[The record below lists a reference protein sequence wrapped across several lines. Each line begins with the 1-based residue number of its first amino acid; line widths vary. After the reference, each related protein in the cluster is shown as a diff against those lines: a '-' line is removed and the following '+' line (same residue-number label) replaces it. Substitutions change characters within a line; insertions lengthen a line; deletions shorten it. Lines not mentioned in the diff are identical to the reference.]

1 MNKKSTLLA
10 VALMAVSSF
19 TMNAAKV
26 TDLGTTD
33 NFYYLESGGVYLSL
47 AGVKSDSV
55 VVKSIDE
62 TSMTKAA
69 LDSALWQIVD
79 KQTTLGVTTYSI
91 RNKATL
97 QYLAFTP
104 AEKTVPN
111 LVTVPQEADD
121 KHHLPERTQGPEHL
135 AGRENQMW
143 EMRVCSQNDP

>member
-1 MNKKSTLLA
+1 MNRKSTLLA

-79 KQTTLGVTTYSI
+79 EQVEQGVYSYLI

-97 QYLAFTP
+97 QYLAFAS
-104 AEKTVPN
+104 AEKPVPN
-111 LVTVPQEADD
+111 LVSVVDGVAHRWILMKKTV
-121 KHHLPERTQGPEHL
+121 
-135 AGRENQMW
+135 
-143 EMRVCSQNDP
+143 

>member
-1 MNKKSTLLA
+1 MNRKSTLLA

-79 KQTTLGVTTYSI
+79 EQVEQGVYSYLI

-97 QYLAFTP
+97 QYLAFAS
-104 AEKTVPN
+104 AEKPVPN
-111 LVTVPQEADD
+111 LVSVVDGVA
-121 KHHLPERTQGPEHL
+121 HR
-135 AGRENQMW
+135 
-143 EMRVCSQNDP
+143 